1 MMTPYSANS
10 MLDVLAGKSV
20 GPASLNADVVA
31 HLAAKPVALP
41 VALPD
46 AWPLRL
52 LPGFVRGPLKA
63 WIAARAYERSLVSLW
78 EISPHLL
85 SDMGVVLTANG
96 NLPDHLVAAPARVI
110 DHVAAIAPE
119 QIVAAEMSYLPA
131 RAKAPYAGSAAAER
145 PAAGFPFAS
154 AT

>member
-41 VALPD
+41 D

-63 WIAARAYERSLVSLW
+63 WIAARACERSLVGLW

-119 QIVAAEMSYLPA
+119 QIVAAEMSYPPA
-131 RAKAPYAGSAAAER
+131 RAAAPYAGSAAAER
-145 PAAGFPFAS
+145 PAAGFPFAG